1 MAKVI
6 ICGRT
11 VENQKQLSAE
21 LMIEYIEK
29 NYPQDKK
36 WFKENSFVEMPDIA
50 FVEKKDEN
58 GKVVTKTTK
67 KGKTVAKKEAV
78 KTGKSKKFNIA
89 RARKVFCERYF
100 KELVKKEK
108 TITDLL
114 KDW

>member
-1 MAKVI
+1 MSKVI

-21 LMIEYIEK
+21 LMIKYIEE

-36 WFKENSFVEMPDIA
+36 WFKENSFAEMADIT
-50 FVEKKDEN
+50 FVEKKDKDGNVIYKTSKN
-58 GKVVTKTTK
+58 GKKIK
-67 KGKTVAKKEAV
+67 SKEAI